1 MGLAGIPWWTTDIG
15 GFMYGNPEDPKF
27 VELLERWFE
36 WAVWSPIL
44 RLHGDRDPHDI
55 PPLDKDPQRG
65 YGGGY
70 LYTGRPNEI
79 WSYGPEAQKIMEKQ
93 IKLRESLIPYTSKVM
108 KEAAKNGSPVMRT
121 MFYEFPDDE
130 KCWELKD
137 QYMFGSEYLVA
148 PVLKAGATSREVYLP
163 AGKWENINTKEVIE
177 GGRSITVAAPIDQI
191 PVFLKK

>member
-1 MGLAGIPWWTTDIG
+1 
-15 GFMYGNPEDPKF
+15 
-27 VELLERWFE
+27 
-36 WAVWSPIL
+36 
-44 RLHGDRDPHDI
+44 
-55 PPLDKDPQRG
+55 
-65 YGGGY
+65 
-70 LYTGRPNEI
+70 
-79 WSYGPEAQKIMEKQ
+79 
-93 IKLRESLIPYTSKVM
+93 M